1 MISRFSFFSRGRSQA
16 AARPRRRQLEL
27 ACAGGADRFTAA
39 PAAAPPPLPPPA
51 PRLLQP
57 PRPRR
62 SLRRQPR
69 RPGAAGGAGRRAVA
83 SASAALLAGLNDEQ
97 REVVQRGDGLVA
109 VQAGPGSGKTRVIV
123 ARVLH
128 LLQKKGAH
136 PKAVLALTFSK
147 KAAAEMAE
155 RLKAAAGGNGGGGG
169 GGSSSLPTV
178 QTFHAFCASLLRSH
192 GSAVGVTPGFRIAGE
207 AEQLRVVGELLRDGA
222 AAAAWN
228 DGIGSWPR
236 KAPPPAA
243 RPTRR
248 PHSRV
253 SSPRSARAAW
263 AVAAAAVRRGGSSPP
278 ILRRCAR
285 PDASTMTICCSTR

>member
-1 MISRFSFFSRGRSQA
+1 M
-16 AARPRRRQLEL
+16 
-27 ACAGGADRFTAA
+27 AA
-39 PAAAPPPLPPPA
+39 PAAAP
-51 PRLLQP
+51 
-57 PRPRR
+57 
-62 SLRRQPR
+62 S
-69 RPGAAGGAGRRAVA
+69 A

-136 PKAVLALTFSK
+136 PRAVLALTFSK

-178 QTFHAFCASLLRSH
+178 KPFTFCASLLRSH
-192 GSAVGVTPGFRIAGE
+192 GSAVGVAPGFRIAGE

-228 DGIGSWPR
+228 GS
-236 KAPPPAA
+236 
-243 RPTRR
+243 
-248 PHSRV
+248 
-253 SSPRSARAAW
+253 
-263 AVAAAAVRRGGSSPP
+263 AVGR
-278 ILRRCAR
+278 
-285 PDASTMTICCSTR
+285 